1 MTQPHAHPR
10 RPSVFARLLGA
21 CALIAALGGARAAA
35 QAAPFAFRPG
45 ELYLHSASI
54 NIGSAV
60 VPGLVRIN
68 PHHGG
73 TTLVLR
79 YLSLGEVDGGAV
91 YDPFRDRLLVSA
103 ETTSGKG
110 IWKVAPN
117 GGFLPL
123 LPGVGSARAIAVGA
137 AGRLYLWTPGPSIV
151 HVSAT
156 DVGSKLLNSAA
167 NGFAISMPGAPL
179 SVECMIYEPQ
189 TNALFFASRAGPG
202 SCGDALR
209 ISVRK
214 LPLTPAGNQAAPAGF
229 SCAQYDV
236 DPVSAEEV
244 PVGWSHG
251 PNGALLLG
259 VDTNSNSQQQ
269 RVLRVDPQTLA
280 ISSYAAPGPYVG
292 AAASSA
298 ISYSPSN
305 GRAYVLDTLG
315 NGLRVFGDGQSGDGD
330 WIPTPMCSGPTTSGE
345 LARLCPIVA
354 PGASAGLAVNTSA
367 LPVQV
372 GGAQN
377 FELDLGDQ
385 AAGDVYVL
393 LGSLT
398 DWYPLIPIDGLSVPL
413 VWDEY
418 TSFTLTSGNTLPLFG
433 SLGVLDGE
441 GKADARLDLP
451 PALDPGIVGGT
462 VYHAAIALDLG
473 QLAIVGASNAVHAI
487 FTP

>member
-1 MTQPHAHPR
+1 MSETHATHR
-10 RPSVFARLLGA
+10 RPRLLERALGA
-21 CALIAALGGARAAA
+21 CALLAALGGARAAA
-35 QAAPFAFRPG
+35 QTAPLAFRPG

-60 VPGLVRIN
+60 VPGLVRID
-68 PHHGG
+68 PHSGA

-79 YLSLGEVDGGAV
+79 YLGLTEADGGAV
-91 YDPFRDRLLVSA
+91 YDPFRDRMLVSA
-103 ETTSGKG
+103 QTSLGKG
-110 IWKVAPN
+110 IWKVAAN
-117 GGFLPL
+117 GVFEPL
-123 LPGVGSARAIAVGA
+123 LPGVGSARALAVGA
-137 AGRLYLWTPGPSIV
+137 AGRLYAWIPGPSLV

-156 DVGSKLLNSAA
+156 DVGTKVINVAG
-167 NGFAISMPGAPL
+167 NGFAVSMPGAPL
-179 SVECMIYEPQ
+179 SVDCMIWEPK
-189 TNALFFASRAGPG
+189 TNALFFASRGGPG

-214 LPLTPAGNQAAPAGF
+214 LPLTPAGNQAAVGF
-229 SCAQYDV
+229 GCAQFDV
-236 DPVSAEEV
+236 DPVSADEV

-251 PNGALLLG
+251 PGGSLLLG
-259 VDTNSNSQQQ
+259 VDTNSNAQQQ

-298 ISYSPSN
+298 ISYSPSS
-305 GRAYVLDTLG
+305 GRAYVLDSLG
-315 NGLRVFGDGQSGDGD
+315 NGLRTYAAGQSGSGA

-345 LARLCPIVA
+345 LARLCPVVA
-354 PGASAGLAVNTSA
+354 PAAASGLSVDTSA
-367 LPVQV
+367 LPVES
-372 GGAQN
+372 GGVQH
-377 FELDLGDQ
+377 FDLELGAQ
-385 AAGDVYVL
+385 AAGDVYVV
-393 LGSLT
+393 LGSLS
-398 DWYPLIPIDGLSVPL
+398 DWYPLFPVDGLAVPL

-433 SLGVLDGE
+433 SLGVLDGQ

-451 PALDPGIVGGT
+451 PALDAGIVGGT

-473 QLAIVGASNAVHAI
+473 QLAVVASSNAVHAV